1 VTTSWTRAWLAALV
15 LLVAAGAIA
24 AAQHDMLLE
33 VEEPVMEWLLDDAD
47 SSGWDRVEGLLSST
61 LVWGGTILLTVV
73 GAYFNRWVGATAI
86 AVLILGRIIAT
97 TTRNIVERPAPIGA
111 DSGFP
116 HIELVQSTIFFGLV
130 VLFAWW
136 FGAPKLVWHVLLEVA
151 IFATLLSS
159 VRLIIRGQI
168 WPSDVIGAMLVASLS
183 LIIAAAILEAQPFA
197 RRQSPAE
204 PESSVLTG

>member
-1 VTTSWTRAWLAALV
+1 MTTSWTRAWLAALV

-47 SSGWDRVEGLLSST
+47 TSGWDRAEGLLSST
-61 LVWGGTILLTVV
+61 LVWGGTILLAVV

-97 TTRNIVERPAPIGA
+97 ITQNVVERAAPVGA
-111 DSGFP
+111 ESGFP

-136 FGAPKLVWHVLLEVA
+136 FGAPKLVWHILLEIA